1 MKYSLLFFL
10 IFSSCNF
17 IQTKEEE
24 TYIDSTIIFLD
35 TISSEPTTN
44 LDSLNK
50 ILDSIESRIPKIKEK
65 NVLYVQ
71 TTDSLKKV
79 NIEMKIKEKK
89 LKEKEIECLIYLS
102 REHYNSTKSFDT
114 LRIDTNCLNE
124 FIQRRSVN

>member
-1 MKYSLLFFL
+1 MKYLLLFFL

-114 LRIDTNCLNE
+114 LRIDTNRLNE

>member
-10 IFSSCNF
+10 ILSSCNL

-71 TTDSLKKV
+71 TADSLKKV

-102 REHYNSTKSFDT
+102 REQYNSAKSFDT
-114 LRIDTNCLNE
+114 LRIDTNRLN
-124 FIQRRSVN
+124 

>member
-1 MKYSLLFFL
+1 MKYLLLFFL
-10 IFSSCNF
+10 IFSSCNL

-24 TYIDSTIIFLD
+24 TYVDSTIIFLD

-65 NVLYVQ
+65 NVLYVN
-71 TTDSLKKV
+71 TTDSLKKM

-102 REHYNSTKSFDT
+102 REQYNSAKSFDT
-114 LRIDTNCLNE
+114 LRIDTNCLN
-124 FIQRRSVN
+124 